1 MSVKN
6 ILCTMLALGLS
17 VSAAYAA
24 PSVNR
29 SGSSVI
35 VKESLTDEGLSQA
48 REIAGSIKTP
58 EFKLEGVKDADL
70 PSSARPSPMPAA
82 SASRVASRASLLW
95 QGSRT

>member
-1 MSVKN
+1 MSMKN

-35 VKESLTDEGLSQA
+35 VKESLTDEGLAELGQIRILDA
-48 REIAGSIKTP
+48 FELELRHLDAAG
-58 EFKLEGVKDADL
+58 DL
-70 PSSARPSPMPAA
+70 PGLAEAFIGEGL
-82 SASRVASRASLLW
+82 SLIHI
-95 QGSRT
+95 

>member
-48 REIAGSIKTP
+48 REIAGSI
-58 EFKLEGVKDADL
+58 
-70 PSSARPSPMPAA
+70 
-82 SASRVASRASLLW
+82 
-95 QGSRT
+95 